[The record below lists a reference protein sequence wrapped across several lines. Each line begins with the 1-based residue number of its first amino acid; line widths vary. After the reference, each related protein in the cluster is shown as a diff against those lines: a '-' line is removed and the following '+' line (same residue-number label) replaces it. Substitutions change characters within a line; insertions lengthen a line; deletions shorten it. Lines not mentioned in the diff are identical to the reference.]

1 MDATSPRR
9 IVATSGPTAT
19 LEEVDILREL
29 DTRPAR
35 SPDYE
40 TQNRALAALA
50 EEMAVNPRNML
61 QRLVEVAVDLCQAD
75 TSGISLLEG
84 DVFRWE
90 AVAGVF
96 AGARNGTM
104 PRDASPC
111 GVVIDR
117 DRDSADGIPGPL
129 LSSVAGGAPL
139 RRGIAVRLPCAWQT
153 CGDRLDRE
161 PQARAA
167 VRS

>member
-1 MDATSPRR
+1 MESTSPRR
-9 IVATSGPTAT
+9 VVATSGPTAT

-29 DTRPAR
+29 DARPAR

-84 DVFRWE
+84 
-90 AVAGVF
+90 GVF
-96 AGARNGTM
+96 DGRPWLVCSLPRGTERC
-104 PRDASPC
+104 PATPVHV
-111 GVVIDR
+111 G
-117 DRDSADGIPGPL
+117 
-129 LSSVAGGAPL
+129 SSSTATPF
-139 RRGIAVRLPCAWQT
+139 
-153 CGDRLDRE
+153 
-161 PQARAA
+161 
-167 VRS
+167 S